1 MTVPDTIARQR
12 ADEVLH
18 RLLATPEG
26 QADPYPLY
34 HALRQLAP
42 LHRSALDGV
51 WYASSFAACREILGH
66 PHCGKGP
73 RLTVRRHGVAEDRVR
88 MVERRPR
95 RPSMITANPPEH
107 ARLRGVAKGAFIPP
121 RLEDL
126 RRRVACLVD
135 HRLERL
141 AALGEADLMAELA
154 YPLPVTV
161 IGELLGVPEED
172 QDRLRPFVIAL
183 ATSDEPDS
191 PPEVVRRAEAASDEL
206 EAYFSDLIAS
216 RRACPTG
223 DLLSILVAQLDSGVL
238 DYEELYSTV
247 LLLFIAGFLTTAN
260 LVGNGLVALFRHP
273 QEMARLW
280 RDPGLVAP
288 AVEEM
293 LRYDSPVQLAHRQ
306 VMEDIEVDGLRL
318 RRGETVLTL
327 LGAANRDPA
336 RFSEPDRFD
345 VGRQGKDHL
354 AFAWGLHFCLGAR
367 LARMEAQLIFAGLRE
382 RFSSVDLA
390 EEPPRRP
397 GLAFRAVDALPIR
410 FTAR

>member
-1 MTVPDTIARQR
+1 MTVHDTTGCQR

-51 WYASSFAACREILGH
+51 WYASSFVACREILGH
-66 PHCGKGP
+66 PHCGKGA
-73 RLTVRRHGVAEDRVR
+73 RITVRRHGVAEDRLR
-88 MVERRPR
+88 MVERRRR

-141 AALGEADLMAELA
+141 VALGEADLMAELA

-161 IGELLGVPEED
+161 IGELLGVPEGD
-172 QDRLRPFVIAL
+172 RDRLRPLVIAL

-191 PPEVVRRAEAASDEL
+191 PPEAVRRAEAASDEL
-206 EAYFSDLIAS
+206 EAYFTDLTAS
-216 RRACPTG
+216 RRARPTS
-223 DLLSILVAQLDSGVL
+223 DLLTILVAQRDAGVL
-238 DYEELYSTV
+238 DGQELYSTV
-247 LLLFIAGFLTTAN
+247 LLLFIAGFLTTAS
-260 LVGNGLVALFRHP
+260 LVGNGVLALFRHP

-293 LRYDSPVQLAHRQ
+293 LRYDSPVQLIHRQ
-306 VMEDIEVDGLRL
+306 VMEDIDVDGLRL
-318 RRGETVLTL
+318 RQGETVLTL

-336 RFSEPDRFD
+336 RFPDPDRFD

-382 RFSSVDLA
+382 RFSSLDLA
-390 EEPPRRP
+390 GEPPRRP
-397 GLAFRAVDALPIR
+397 GLAFRSVDALPIR
-410 FTAR
+410 FTPR